1 MEVFLYKRS
10 EQMKKFVYVVANMA
24 DRNNLIDFLVKTKSK
39 YLTEVNY
46 REDYVTLSNE
56 RWFFY
61 NTYEADFLDIAPL
74 DGYRFSQ
81 KAKMSLV
88 KTEGY
93 HKMRKRLSGLY
104 KESRK

>member
-24 DRNNLIDFLVKTKSK
+24 DRNNLIDFLVKNKSK

-46 REDYVTLSNE
+46 REGYVILSNE
-56 RWFFY
+56 RWYFY
-61 NTYEADFLDIAPL
+61 NTYEADFLDIVAL

-81 KAKMSLV
+81 KAKMSLA

-93 HKMRKRLSGLY
+93 HKMRERLNSLY